1 MPQRLRINSE
11 GLVEGIR
18 FIPSPNCDKRPAGC
32 TVDLLVIHYIS
43 LPPGKFG
50 GPGVIELFTNRLDPA
65 AHPDYA
71 GLAGLRVSSHFLV
84 RRDGGVIQFVP
95 CGKRAWHAGESSWK
109 GRTRCNDF
117 SIGIE
122 VEGTGDAP
130 FTGAQY
136 RRLAALTRE
145 LKTRY
150 AIRDIVGHSD
160 VAPGRKG
167 DPGPFFDWARYR
179 EMVEY
184 LSPQRALRAR
194 RKIKKRIVKSPK
206 RQGKAKKK

>member
-1 MPQRLRINSE
+1 MPQRLRINSG

-18 FIPSPNCDKRPAGC
+18 FIPSPNFDERPAGC
-32 TVDLLVIHYIS
+32 KVDLLVIHYIS
-43 LPPGKFG
+43 LPQGKFG
-50 GPGVIELFTNRLDPA
+50 GPGVIDLFTNRLDPA

-71 GLAGLRVSSHFLV
+71 GLAGLRVSPHFLI

-122 VEGTGDAP
+122 MEGTGDAP
-130 FTGAQY
+130 FTSVQY
-136 RRLAALTRE
+136 RRLSALTRE
-145 LKTRY
+145 LKARY

-160 VAPGRKG
+160 VAPERKS
-167 DPGPFFDWARYR
+167 DPGPFFDWGRYR
-179 EMVEY
+179 GMVGN
-184 LSPQRALRAR
+184 LSPQRTLRPR
-194 RKIKKRIVKSPK
+194 RKIKKRVARAPR
-206 RQGKAKKK
+206 RQGKLKKQ